1 MVSSFRLGLQWK
13 LHIQVTITFNDNGTF
28 ISSDWDSGK
37 WMQVNGMILWQYD
50 GLKTAYGGYIVENA
64 MIGSMSSPSLE
75 KMVAG
80 MR

>member
-1 MVSSFRLGLQWK
+1 
-13 LHIQVTITFNDNGTF
+13 
-28 ISSDWDSGK
+28 
-37 WMQVNGMILWQYD
+37 MILWQYD